1 MAKLIVIAAPSGG
14 GKTTLIRTLLK
25 DLKDSKL
32 SLSTSFTTRKKR
44 SNEKEG
50 ESYFFIDKK
59 EFERKKENNDFLEKA
74 EVFGNL
80 YGTSKSWVEEQLD
93 RGINVLLELDWQ
105 GAIQVK
111 SKYPNSITI
120 FIIPPSYQELETR
133 LNERNQDKPEIIEY
147 RLLEAKKEIQQGNN
161 FDFLIVN
168 DIFEDALKDLKTVI
182 LGNGHIPKERQSIA
196 KECVS
201 GLLEL

>member
-1 MAKLIVIAAPSGG
+1 MSE
-14 GKTTLIRTLLK
+14 K
-25 DLKDSKL
+25 DLKQL
-32 SLSTSFTTRKKR
+32 FELALFNHKK
-44 SNEKEG
+44 G
-50 ESYFFIDKK
+50 
-59 EFERKKENNDFLEKA
+59 
-74 EVFGNL
+74 
-80 YGTSKSWVEEQLD
+80 
-93 RGINVLLELDWQ
+93 
-105 GAIQVK
+105 
-111 SKYPNSITI
+111 
-120 FIIPPSYQELETR
+120 
-133 LNERNQDKPEIIEY
+133 